1 MSRKHPLSK
10 NLFFN
15 ASTHLLILAV
25 FLVFQILLIGVL
37 SAYLQSIS
45 VPVMMGLYF
54 LAMIMCMY
62 VSVRHDNPSTK
73 VFWILLIAVFPAF
86 GILLYIMWGFPRH
99 GKKRHSLEYR
109 SQQAATKALRD
120 YADESEQDT
129 LPAKTDLS
137 GIPSVRLIS
146 DYLKNQGFPVFRAT
160 GMKYYPSG
168 ESLFDD
174 CLKDIS
180 RAKKT
185 IFMSFFICREGM
197 LWDRFQKVLLKKAGE
212 GLDIRVLLDDAGTMF
227 SVSEK
232 MARSFRKLGINVQF
246 FNPTHR
252 YLNNLYLNYRNHQ
265 KYIIIDSNIGYT
277 GGVNLSDEY
286 ANYTSPFG
294 YWKDTGIRLT
304 GRGVFGMSVSFINM
318 WDQTHAILSD
328 SYAEFRPSS
337 PGSGRGICHVFD
349 DGPLNNPQNTAEG
362 IILRMIETASSS
374 VFITTPYLAVSQ
386 NFIDTLCRV
395 AKSGVRI
402 SLLLPWR
409 LDHWYVFEVT
419 RSHFLPL
426 IESGVEIYRYL
437 PGMLHSKMIVVDD
450 VHALIGSINLD
461 NRSFYIQYED
471 GVWLSGNLVVKDM
484 RKDIEKS
491 ISESTRVSIDEIKK
505 GGVVRNA
512 FGLLLRI
519 FSPMM

>member
-15 ASTHLLILAV
+15 ATTHLIILAV
-25 FLVFQILLIGVL
+25 FLGLQLLLIGVL

-45 VPVMMGLYF
+45 AFVMIGLYL
-54 LAMIMCMY
+54 LAMIMCTY

-86 GILLYIMWGFPRH
+86 GILLYIMWGLPRH
-99 GKKRHSLEYR
+99 GKKRHSLEHR
-109 SQQAATKALRD
+109 SQEAATKALLD
-120 YADESEQDT
+120 YAEESEQDA
-129 LPAKTDLS
+129 LPAGTEFH
-137 GIPSVRLIS
+137 GNPSVRLLS

-160 GMKYYPSG
+160 GMKYYANG
-168 ESLFDD
+168 ESLFED
-174 CLKDIS
+174 CLIDIS

-185 IFMSFFICREGM
+185 IFMSFFICREGK
-197 LWDRFQKVLLKKAGE
+197 LWDQFQETLLKKAAE
-212 GLDIRVLLDDAGTMF
+212 GLDIRILLDDAGTMF

-232 MARSFRKLGINVQF
+232 MAKSFRKRGINVQF

-265 KYIIIDSNIGYT
+265 KYIIVDSDIGYT

-286 ANYTSPFG
+286 ANYTSPLG
-294 YWKDTGIRLT
+294 YWKDTGIRLS

-318 WDQTHAILSD
+318 WDQTHAQLSE
-328 SYAEFRPSS
+328 SYAQFRPST
-337 PGSGRGICHVFD
+337 PDTGRGICHVFD
-349 DGPLNNPQNTAEG
+349 DGPYNNPQNTAEG
-362 IILRMIETASSS
+362 IILRMIETAGSS

-426 IESGVEIYRYL
+426 IEAGIEIYRYL
-437 PGMLHSKMIVVDD
+437 PGMLHAKMLVVDD
-450 VHALIGSINLD
+450 AHALIGSINLD

-471 GVWLSGNLVVKDM
+471 GVWLSGNPVVKDM
-484 RKDIEKS
+484 RKDIEKA
-491 ISESTRVSIDEIKK
+491 ISESCRVSIEEIKK

>member
-15 ASTHLLILAV
+15 ATTHLIILAV
-25 FLVFQILLIGVL
+25 FLGLQLLLIGVL

-45 VPVMMGLYF
+45 GFVMAALYI
-54 LAMIMCMY
+54 LALFMCGY
-62 VSVRHDNPSTK
+62 LSVRHDNPSTK

-86 GILLYIMWGFPRH
+86 GILLYIMWGLPRH
-99 GKKRHSLEYR
+99 GKKRHSLEHR
-109 SQQAATKALRD
+109 SQEAATKALRD
-120 YADESEQDT
+120 YADESDPGT
-129 LPAKTDLS
+129 LPTGTDLRTN
-137 GIPSVRLIS
+137 PSARLIS
-146 DYLKNQGFPVFRAT
+146 DYLTNQGFPVSRAT
-160 GMKYYPSG
+160 VMKYYPSG
-168 ESLFDD
+168 EALFED

-185 IFMSFFICREGM
+185 IFMSFFICREGR
-197 LWDRFQKVLLKKAGE
+197 LWDRFQAVLLKKASE
-212 GLDIRVLLDDAGTMF
+212 GLDIRILLDDAGTMF

-232 MARSFRKLGINVQF
+232 MAADFRKQGINVQF

-265 KYIIIDSNIGYT
+265 KYVIIDSDIGYT
-277 GGVNLSDEY
+277 GGINLADEY
-286 ANYTSPFG
+286 ANYTSPLG
-294 YWKDTGIRLT
+294 YWKDTGIRLN

-318 WDQTHAILSD
+318 WDQTLAVLSD
-328 SYAEFRPSS
+328 SYESFRPST
-337 PGSGRGICHVFD
+337 PGIGRGICHVFD
-349 DGPLNNPQNTAEG
+349 DGPFNNPQNTAEG
-362 IILRMIETASSS
+362 LILRMIETAGSS

-402 SLLLPWR
+402 ALLVPWR

-426 IESGVEIYRYL
+426 IEAGIEIYRYL
-437 PGMLHSKMIVVDD
+437 PGMMHSKMIVVDD
-450 VHALIGSINLD
+450 AHALIGSINLD

-471 GVWLSGNLVVKDM
+471 GVWLSGNHVVADI

-491 ISESTRVSIDEIKK
+491 ISESCRVSIEEIRKA
-505 GGVVRNA
+505 GVIRNA